1 MPLPPAQKA
10 LLMSYKLGA
19 MDYIVAGRDDSAM
32 FARARRL
39 NLAGVEVN
47 LKRTELRD
55 SSAARLASLKAA
67 KASSGLAITALVMGE
82 HNYGG
87 LGSSNESTQQAA
99 RSDLEQAIVWAAE
112 LDVQNILVPFF
123 GDGELISDADLER
136 ATAGFKALAPIAAA
150 RGVTLCFEGTIAA
163 GQVIAMAEQ
172 VASPAFGCYF
182 DVANPVSRGQD
193 PATELRRL
201 GALVRQVHIKE
212 HSPTQHNAPLGHGFV
227 DHAACAAAL
236 REIGY
241 SGWLVLET
249 GGGLDALTARDISYT
264 RRFYPGIE
272 WQQAW
277 PRYGNFSYDFKSGE
291 IGKMAEA
298 FNKAGLSTVQIG
310 LGLLDDALENPDK
323 IKSELDAAGIEVV
336 AVAGYRNLVTPDV
349 DKRRAN
355 IEFLQ
360 RCLEVAPLL
369 GCEVVATETG
379 TLNPQSDWV
388 ASPFNWSRQAW
399 QSFQDAMGQLLP
411 VAEQHGSILALEG
424 YVNNVLITHPHLEA
438 IFHEF
443 PTRHLQAVL
452 DPYNYISAHLV
463 PTINTTVDNF
473 FKRFEHRFVLAHLK
487 DVDAAGAEVNTPE
500 FGLGVFPQ
508 DRYIRFLRD
517 ERPDLAL
524 VMEHLPF
531 AHVADVKQRVE
542 AIIQNLD

>member
-1 MPLPPAQKA
+1 
-10 LLMSYKLGA
+10 MSYKLGA
-19 MDYIVAGRDDSAM
+19 MDYIVAGRDDKAT
-32 FARARRL
+32 FARAKRL
-39 NLAGVEVN
+39 GLAGVEFN

-55 SSAARLASLKAA
+55 SSASRLASLKAA
-67 KASSGLAITALVMGE
+67 KAQSGLAISALVMGE

-87 LGSSNESTQQAA
+87 LGSGNQSTRDAA
-99 RSDLEQAIVWAAE
+99 RIDLEQAIVWAAE
-112 LDVQNILVPFF
+112 LEVANILVPFF
-123 GDGELISDADLER
+123 GDGELISEADIER
-136 ATAGFKALAPIAAA
+136 ATAGFKELAPLAAE
-150 RGVTLCFEGTIAA
+150 RGVTLCFEGTLAA
-163 GQVIAMAEQ
+163 GQIIRMAEQ

-182 DVANPVSRGQD
+182 DVANPASRGLD
-193 PATELRRL
+193 PVTELRRL

-264 RRFYPGIE
+264 RRFYSGIE

-291 IGKMAEA
+291 IAKMAEA
-298 FNKAGLSTVQIG
+298 FNKAGLSTVQLG

-323 IKSELDAAGIEVV
+323 IKSELDAAGIEIV
-336 AVAGYRNLVTPDV
+336 ALAGYRNLVTPDLN
-349 DKRRAN
+349 KRRAN

-379 TLNPQSDWV
+379 TFNPQSDWV
-388 ASPFNWSRQAW
+388 ASPFNWSNEAW
-399 QSFQDAMGQLLP
+399 QTFQDALHQLLS

-424 YVNNVLITHPHLEA
+424 YVNNVLITHSHLER

-452 DPYNYISAHLV
+452 DPYNYISAHLL
-463 PTINTTVDNF
+463 PSIDTTIDTF

-487 DVDAAGAEVNTPE
+487 DVGAEGAEVDTPE

-508 DRYIRFLRD
+508 ERYIRFLR
-517 ERPDLAL
+517 EQRPDLAL
-524 VMEHLPF
+524 IMEHLPF
-531 AHVADVKQRVE
+531 EHVGDVKQRI
-542 AIIQNLD
+542 ASIIQKLD